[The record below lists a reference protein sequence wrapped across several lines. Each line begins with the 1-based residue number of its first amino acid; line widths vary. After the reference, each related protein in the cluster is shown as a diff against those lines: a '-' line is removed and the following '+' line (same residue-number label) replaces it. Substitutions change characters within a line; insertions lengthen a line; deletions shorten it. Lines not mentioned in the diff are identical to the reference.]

1 MKVHSIIYEIEIAEK
16 LEKCIKKLPKRD
28 KERILEKIDSLAN
41 NPRPEDCK
49 KLQENRKPQLYRV
62 RSGVYRIIYT
72 IQDDKLIVLIVD
84 IGHRKEIYR

>member
-1 MKVHSIIYEIEIAEK
+1 MIYEIDIAEK
-16 LEKCIKKLPKRD
+16 LEKRLEKLPKND
-28 KERILEKIDSLAN
+28 KERILEKIDSLAH

-49 KLQENRKPQLYRV
+49 KLQGNRKPPLYRV

-72 IQDDKLIVLIVD
+72 IRDDVLIVLIVD